1 MFGRQDARACD
12 DCCAAKRAWD
22 SPSMRIGWYWTILLV
37 ATVLLAIVVVALEFL
52 RRRGVIGQKRVDA
65 LEKVGDFLNR
75 LP

>member
-1 MFGRQDARACD
+1 
-12 DCCAAKRAWD
+12 
-22 SPSMRIGWYWTILLV
+22 MRIGWYWTILLV

-52 RRRGVIGQKRVDA
+52 RRLGVIGQKRVDA